1 MTKSTLWRRWG
12 RGSCEGYTLAIGAAR
27 DLHGIVS
34 REPPLPGL
42 PPTWRATIGG
52 IGSTTFAEREAAM
65 AHVERE
71 IRIAMEDILR
81 DWQAY
86 CAAQSKVVR

>member
-1 MTKSTLWRRWG
+1 
-12 RGSCEGYTLAIGAAR
+12 
-27 DLHGIVS
+27 
-34 REPPLPGL
+34 
-42 PPTWRATIGG
+42 
-52 IGSTTFAEREAAM
+52 M

-86 CAAQSKVVR
+86 CTTKSKAEKSAAPPKPKNTDPQSLLF